1 MNKRISQLRA
11 LSIEQWGVLLLS
23 LLLLPLVAL
32 SLQVFGLNKTRALMA
47 GFTGTRLT
55 DIMPKSEQL
64 KIAQDTARM
73 VVVAANH
80 GLYPANCL
88 KRSLLIWWLL
98 ARRGVTAEIKIGVR
112 KSEDGFQAHAWV
124 KFENTVL
131 ADSVGYQAEI
141 KAFSANMANPGE
153 RH

>member
-11 LSIEQWGVLLLS
+11 LSIEQWSVLLLS
-23 LLLLPLVAL
+23 MLLLPLVAL
-32 SLQVFGLNKTRALMA
+32 SLQVFGLNKTRAQMA
-47 GFTGTRLT
+47 KFTGATPLDT
-55 DIMPKSEQL
+55 TPETEQL

-98 ARRGVTAEIKIGVR
+98 ARRGIDVEVKIGVR
-112 KSEDGFQAHAWV
+112 KSQDGFQAHAWIEYGNMV
-124 KFENTVL
+124 LPDLTHNQAKFRSPKRNVSHL
-131 ADSVGYQAEI
+131 S
-141 KAFSANMANPGE
+141 
-153 RH
+153 